1 MDDIEEWTRQ
11 VMEEVTK
18 HTKTIQLTSDN
29 PEVDPH
35 LLHLWEA
42 RQGLL
47 KRWKKQKRNRKL
59 KVRIALLTREAEEYA
74 EKLGI
79 QNWNQLCDRLQGTLS
94 NRKTWA
100 ILRSLLAKTESKKVT
115 CQHIQRLIH
124 NYQGSEE
131 DVLEAIT
138 EKYIGNQQQQTT
150 TITHL
155 DYEGKS
161 NPELDQPFSRAEIV
175 AALRNLTR
183 NTTPGRDRVNNKT
196 LRNLDDR
203 ATECL
208 LKHIN
213 ESWETG
219 KIPAC
224 WKHADVTMIPKPGKP
239 ITVQNLRPI
248 SLTSC
253 VGKLFEHMVHNRLSP
268 YLEENEFL
276 PNTMFGF
283 RPLLSTQ
290 DILLQLKEDV
300 IDNLSTQHKS
310 AILALDV
317 KGAFD
322 NISHSA
328 VLDSLQRT
336 NCGQKTYNFVRDFL
350 TDRTATIGLGNLRT
364 EQIKAPQKGTPQGS
378 WLDTSHYLSVRR
390 DIDGYEPRSSAHA
403 VLASNP

>member
-35 LLHLWEA
+35 LLHIWEA

-161 NPELDQPFSRAEIV
+161 NPELDQPFSRAEIQPV
-175 AALRNLTR
+175 VFVGR
-183 NTTPGRDRVNNKT
+183 RDRHPVRDCRLIIYGT
-196 LRNLDDR
+196 R
-203 ATECL
+203 A
-208 LKHIN
+208 
-213 ESWETG
+213 
-219 KIPAC
+219 A
-224 WKHADVTMIPKPGKP
+224 
-239 ITVQNLRPI
+239 
-248 SLTSC
+248 
-253 VGKLFEHMVHNRLSP
+253 VGKLADQGPAVPVRPVTSPKGPRDLAQFAHAGLVGHALHRQPRDIPSGPGRPERARRRTRLLGRRLRTLQEHWDP
-268 YLEENEFL
+268 E
-276 PNTMFGF
+276 T
-283 RPLLSTQ
+283 
-290 DILLQLKEDV
+290 DV
-300 IDNLSTQHKS
+300 YRQKS
-310 AILALDV
+310 
-317 KGAFD
+317 KGALQVR
-322 NISHSA
+322 HA
-328 VLDSLQRT
+328 VNAGAQHVCPYPQACTSPGAPDPHHT
-336 NCGQKTYNFVRDFL
+336 V
-350 TDRTATIGLGNLRT
+350 TATARYDPTTGECVTIPSVTG
-364 EQIKAPQKGTPQGS
+364 PHDCQKFAS
-378 WLDTSHYLSVRR
+378 
-390 DIDGYEPRSSAHA
+390 
-403 VLASNP
+403 LAACQAACVVSE